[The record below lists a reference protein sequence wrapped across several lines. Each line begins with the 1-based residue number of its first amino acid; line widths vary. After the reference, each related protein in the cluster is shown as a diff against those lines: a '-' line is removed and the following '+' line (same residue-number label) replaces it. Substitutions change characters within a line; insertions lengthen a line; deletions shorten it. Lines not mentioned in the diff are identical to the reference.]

1 MQYTSIQLGNEM
13 ERHDHV
19 QSVLKK
25 TGLTFT
31 DHGENFSSLWKVN
44 SPTKIRIIVAFDIH
58 PDWVHVLCNIGPVAE
73 FLPGITTVLLRLNSA
88 IIGSKFSLEQNY
100 NIVCSSEINFTHL
113 SEDYL
118 KQRITQV
125 VKMVTRFYES
135 VEKEN
140 LKLNSA

>member
-1 MQYTSIQLGNEM
+1 MEKHDFVHSII
-13 ERHDHV
+13 
-19 QSVLKK
+19 KK

-44 SPTKIRIIVAFDIH
+44 SSEKIRIIIAFDIH
-58 PDWVHVLCNIGPVAE
+58 PDWVHVLCDVGPVADY
-73 FLPGITTVLLRLNSA
+73 LPEINSVLLRLNSA

-100 NIVCSSEINFTHL
+100 NIVCSSEILFTHL

-118 KQRITQV
+118 KQRVTQV

-135 VEKEN
+135 AEKEN